1 MPKAKRESPAKDY
14 CFTVN
19 NYDDDGV
26 RLLSGLVQGGIAG
39 YICFG
44 YECGKSGTKHLQ
56 GFIQFTRKV
65 RFSTVQASLPK
76 GTHIEKRRG
85 TPEEASE
92 YCKKEGNYHEE
103 GKLSKSGNRSDLEA
117 VAKEVAR
124 GASDF
129 QIAETF
135 PAVFVRY
142 YRGLR
147 ELRCVL
153 NGNVQR
159 SWKTR
164 CHVYYGYPGSG
175 KSLQASQL
183 GTQLSPGNV
192 YYKPRG
198 EWWDGYESHE
208 VVIIDDF
215 YGWIVF
221 DELLK
226 ICDRYPYR
234 VPIKGGYRNFVA
246 RDIFITSNSGPD
258 NWYPN
263 VFEREPIKREAM
275 SRRFEYVIEFKKMCD
290 HFVCEIEK
298 FDYENNVYEL
308 AI

>member
-44 YECGKSGTKHLQ
+44 YECGESGTKHLQ

-175 KSLQASQL
+175 KSLQAEPI
-183 GTQLSPGNV
+183 G
-192 YYKPRG
+192 
-198 EWWDGYESHE
+198 
-208 VVIIDDF
+208 

-258 NWYPN
+258 SWYPN

-290 HFVCEIEK
+290 HFVCEIDK